1 MDPSADED
9 DDGKT
14 RPYEGYNYTRCRNV
28 VKLVKPDDKDAD
40 EKARAARPDAFTV
53 VHSFYIRGRP
63 DEEAQPAKKP
73 VKPDDK
79 DADEKARAARPDAF
93 VDGKPFYIRGG
104 PAQPAKKPVK
114 PEEKDAD
121 EDDDEAQLA
130 KLEDRR
136 IHLMQVRKA
145 AAAREARRS
154 DNEAG
159 ILRPTFR
166 TGDKYPKARIEHRRA
181 GDERLLRYY
190 RKHDTFA
197 GAEVFIKP
205 NVCTDPRANCH
216 VGIVGGASSNADDYY
231 KVDIRWPAFMSVDQ
245 YPKAQIE
252 HGRAGDDLLARYY
265 CKHNTFAGA
274 YVYIK
279 PNGCPE
285 PVIEERL

>member
-1 MDPSADED
+1 MPRHTGIHPENRNGTGVDPLAVQNLML
-9 DDGKT
+9 KIT
-14 RPYEGYNYTRCRNV
+14 QPGYSKR
-28 VKLVKPDDKDAD
+28 VKLDDKDAD
-40 EKARAARPDAFTV
+40 EEDDGKALADEGY
-53 VHSFYIRGRP
+53 SYIRELEYQDGLEEEEED
-63 DEEAQPAKKP
+63 DEETQPAKKC
-73 VKPDDK
+73 VNLGDEDSDEEDDEE
-79 DADEKARAARPDAF
+79 D
-93 VDGKPFYIRGG
+93 
-104 PAQPAKKPVK
+104 QPAKEL
-114 PEEKDAD
+114 EEKDAD
-121 EDDDEAQLA
+121 EEDDEEVQPAASAQLA

-145 AAAREARRS
+145 AEAREARRP
-154 DNEAG
+154 DNETG
-159 ILRPTFR
+159 MLRPTFR

-197 GAEVFIKP
+197 GAEVYIKP

-231 KVDIRWPAFMSVDQ
+231 KVDIRRPAFMSVDQ

-252 HGRAGDDLLARYY
+252 HGRDGDDLLARYY

-279 PNGCPE
+279 PNGDPE
-285 PVIEERL
+285 PVIET

>member
-1 MDPSADED
+1 
-9 DDGKT
+9 
-14 RPYEGYNYTRCRNV
+14 
-28 VKLVKPDDKDAD
+28 
-40 EKARAARPDAFTV
+40 
-53 VHSFYIRGRP
+53 
-63 DEEAQPAKKP
+63 
-73 VKPDDK
+73 
-79 DADEKARAARPDAF
+79 
-93 VDGKPFYIRGG
+93 
-104 PAQPAKKPVK
+104 VK

-121 EDDDEAQLA
+121 EEDDEAQLA